1 MVYGRAGTRG
11 RKPSDAGA
19 GTFYSAVS
27 NVDFRIDK
35 GNPQAVAFVRILP
48 SMDLSI
54 IATFGLVRGKPG
66 MYDVGNEL
74 EDVRFYGGEYGIIS
88 SRTSPG
94 WPMMMVDTYFEG
106 QRKAA
111 VYSKEVGFAI
121 VNMHV
126 KNTPLPLKWQRIWQ
140 TVFMWRIRCGRIFRK
155 PVSG

>member
-1 MVYGRAGTRG
+1 
-11 RKPSDAGA
+11 
-19 GTFYSAVS
+19 
-27 NVDFRIDK
+27 
-35 GNPQAVAFVRILP
+35 
-48 SMDLSI
+48 
-54 IATFGLVRGKPG
+54 

-126 KNTPLPLKWQRIWQ
+126 KNTPVAFEMAENLADRLHVENSLWENISEAGVRVSVEGN
-140 TVFMWRIRCGRIFRK
+140 TFRN
-155 PVSG
+155 